1 MREQLKA
8 YVYGCLAGSGL
19 AVLTPGVAY
28 RLRPDLW
35 SSTLAC
41 ASDLRDERLG
51 AHLKSL
57 GCQFYVARGEGGET
71 LFVAARS
78 GKRLAERLEEIV
90 GIVILSVEENVHA

>member
-1 MREQLKA
+1 MREQLKT

-35 SSTLAC
+35 SSIQAC
-41 ASDLRDERLG
+41 ASGLRDERLG
-51 AHLKSL
+51 AHLRSL
-57 GCQFYVARGEGGET
+57 GCRFYVAWGEDGEI

-78 GKRLAERLEEIV
+78 GKRLAERLEEIA
-90 GIVILSVEENVHA
+90 GIAISSVEENVHA